1 MSPSFSSTV
10 WCEKRKGNLAPHML
24 GAVHM
29 LNETNVHSW
38 QVMHRLPCIRAY
50 SWSGIWTVA
59 CQKFNLCSWYH
70 SYKVY
75 WWFGHVSA
83 VSVGSPITVTIGMCC
98 NSQLFSIF
106 VRIINKIWAKMQ
118 VSFHNRYDVVGGAM
132 LGGTFAVCT
141 CYILSRKFIE
151 SQSGAVTQS
160 KSSSTNNNRCAG
172 EQRLLPPSI
181 IVKEEFTM
189 NNLE

>member
-1 MSPSFSSTV
+1 
-10 WCEKRKGNLAPHML
+10 
-24 GAVHM
+24 
-29 LNETNVHSW
+29 
-38 QVMHRLPCIRAY
+38 
-50 SWSGIWTVA
+50 
-59 CQKFNLCSWYH
+59 
-70 SYKVY
+70 
-75 WWFGHVSA
+75 
-83 VSVGSPITVTIGMCC
+83 
-98 NSQLFSIF
+98 
-106 VRIINKIWAKMQ
+106 MQ